1 MQNTDTPYVPALGYN
16 WLTAL
21 YDPLLALTTRE
32 RTFKQ
37 RLIEQVQLEPAHEV
51 LDLGCGTGT
60 LSLWLKARAP
70 EAQIIGLDGDAKIL
84 ALAQKKASRAGLAV
98 RFEHGLSFQLPYPDR
113 VFDRVVSSLFFHHLT
128 RTDKER
134 TIGEVLRVLKPGGQ
148 LHVADWG
155 KPASRLM
162 RGLFY
167 AVQLLDGFETTQ
179 DNVEGLLPQLFTQ
192 ASFQDVTLHQ
202 EFSTVYGT
210 LALYHAYKSV

>member
-21 YDPLLALTTRE
+21 YDPLLAFTTRE

-37 RLIEQVQLEPAHEV
+37 RLIEQVQLTPGQEV

-60 LSLWLKARAP
+60 LSLWLKTQAP
-70 EAQIIGLDGDAKIL
+70 EAQITAIDGDPKIL
-84 ALAQKKASRAGLAV
+84 AIAQKKASQAGLAV
-98 RFEHGLSFQLPYPDR
+98 RFAHGLSFQLPYPAG
-113 VFDRVVSSLFFHHLT
+113 VFDQVVSSLFFHHLT

-134 TIGEVLRVLKPGGQ
+134 TIREVLRVLKPGGQ

-155 KPASRLM
+155 KSTSRLM

-167 AVQLLDGFETTQ
+167 AVQFLDGFATTQ
-179 DNVEGLLPQLFTQ
+179 DNVEGLLPQLFTTGG
-192 ASFQDVTLHQ
+192 FQDVRLSQ

-210 LALYHAYKSV
+210 LTLYHAPKPV